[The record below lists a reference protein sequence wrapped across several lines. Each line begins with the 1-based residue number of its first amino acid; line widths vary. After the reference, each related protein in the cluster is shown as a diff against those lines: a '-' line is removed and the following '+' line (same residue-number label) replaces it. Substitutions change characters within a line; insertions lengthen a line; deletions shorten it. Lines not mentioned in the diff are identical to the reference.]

1 MIADKRRLKIRAGDV
16 YIARPR
22 INKEREM
29 DFALFSHIPWPEQY
43 TPKGLYS
50 DLTEQATAGEE
61 LGFKAIWL
69 AEHHFT
75 RYGLGASS
83 LIIASNIAARTERI
97 RLGTAVLIPPLHH
110 PVRLAEDTA
119 TLDVLSDG
127 RLDVGFGRGA
137 ASSEYANF
145 GIDHAESQARYRE
158 TIEMV
163 EALWMNRDYTFEGE
177 YHTVKHINLVP
188 TPLQNPH
195 PPVYVA
201 ATRSAESLDFVASTG
216 RRLIVGVVLNTDDAV
231 DLMQRF
237 LQQSKQAGHDV
248 SPADVPFFRYF
259 YVAETEEQAHREARE
274 ALNWTLDLNTWRREF
289 SVGSEVYQPMAEYL
303 NRRTELPP
311 SYEYLAE
318 NRAFIGSPDQ
328 CAAKIQALHD
338 AGVRYFGCNFA
349 FGGLDQEKQLK
360 SMELFAKEVMPRFA

>member
-1 MIADKRRLKIRAGDV
+1 MIPDSKELK
-16 YIARPR
+16 
-22 INKEREM
+22 M
-29 DFALFSHIPWPEQY
+29 DFALFSHMPWPEEY
-43 TPKGLYS
+43 TPRGLYS

-137 ASSEYANF
+137 SSSEYGNF

-163 EALWMNRDYTFEGE
+163 EALWTIRDYSHEGKF
-177 YHTVKHINLVP
+177 HSVKHANLVP
-188 TPLQNPH
+188 TPLQAPH

-201 ATRSAESLDFVASTG
+201 ATRSPESLDFVASTG
-216 RRLIVGVVLNTDDAV
+216 RRLIVGVVLDTGDAV
-231 DLMQRF
+231 DLLQRF
-237 LQQSKQAGHDV
+237 LQMSEASGHNV
-248 SPADVPFFRYF
+248 GAADVPFFRYF
-259 YVAETEEQAHREARE
+259 YVAETEEQAHKEARA

-289 SVGSEVYQPMAEYL
+289 TVGSEVYQPMADYL
-303 NRRTELPP
+303 RRRTTLPP
-311 SYEYLAE
+311 TYEYLAE
-318 NRAFIGSPDQ
+318 HRAFIGTPDQ
-328 CAAKIQALHD
+328 CAAKIQALQD

-349 FGGLDQEKQLK
+349 FGGLEQSKQLK
-360 SMELFAKEVMPRFA
+360 SMELFAKEVMPRFS

>member
-1 MIADKRRLKIRAGDV
+1 MHAGDV
-16 YIARPR
+16 YTARPR
-22 INKEREM
+22 IDKEREM

-50 DLTEQATAGEE
+50 DLTEQATVGEE
-61 LGFKAIWL
+61 LGFKAVWL

-137 ASSEYANF
+137 ASSEYVNF
-145 GIDHAESQARYRE
+145 GIDHAESQERYRE

-163 EALWMNRDYTFEGE
+163 EALWTTRDYTHEGK
-177 YHTVKHINLVP
+177 YHTAKHVNLVP

-231 DLMQRF
+231 DLMQRY
-237 LQQSKQAGHDV
+237 LRMSEDAGHGV
-248 SPADVPFFRYF
+248 SASEVPFFRYF

-289 SVGSEVYQPMAEYL
+289 SVGSEVYHPMAEYL
-303 NRRTELPP
+303 NRRTEFPP

-349 FGGLDQEKQLK
+349 FGGLEQKKQLK

>member
-1 MIADKRRLKIRAGDV
+1 
-16 YIARPR
+16 
-22 INKEREM
+22 M
-29 DFALFSHIPWPEQY
+29 DFALFSHIPWPEEH
-43 TPKGLYS
+43 TPKALFS
-50 DLTEQATAGEE
+50 DLLEQAVVGEE

-83 LIIASNIAARTERI
+83 LVIASNIAARTDKI

-119 TLDVLSDG
+119 TLDILSAG

-137 ASSEYANF
+137 SSSEYGNF
-145 GIDHAESQARYRE
+145 GIDHVESQARYRE
-158 TIEMV
+158 TIQMV
-163 EALWMNRDYTFEGE
+163 ETLWTTRDCTFEGD
-177 YHTVKHINLVP
+177 YYSTQHLNLVP
-188 TPLQNPH
+188 TPLQQPH

-216 RRLIVGVVLNTDDAV
+216 RRLIIGVVLNTDEAI
-231 DLMQRF
+231 DLLQRF
-237 LQQSKQAGHDV
+237 LDQAQSSGHAAAP
-248 SPADVPFFRYF
+248 SDVPFFRYF
-259 YVAETEEQAHREARE
+259 YVAETEEQAHRDARE
-274 ALNWTLDLNTWRREF
+274 ALNWTLDINTWRREF
-289 SVGSEVYQPMAEYL
+289 AVGSEVYESIDNYR

-318 NRAFIGSPDQ
+318 HRAFIGTPDQ
-328 CAAKIQALHD
+328 CAAKIQTLHD

-349 FGGLDQEKQLK
+349 FGGLDQKKQLR
-360 SMELFAKEVMPRFA
+360 SMELFAREVMPRFADR

>member
-1 MIADKRRLKIRAGDV
+1 
-16 YIARPR
+16 
-22 INKEREM
+22 M
-29 DFALFSHIPWPEQY
+29 DFALFSHIPWPEEY

-50 DLTEQATAGEE
+50 DLTEQATVGEE

-83 LIIASNIAARTERI
+83 LIIAGNIAARTERI

-119 TLDVLSDG
+119 TLDVLSDA

-137 ASSEYANF
+137 AASEYVNF
-145 GIDHAESQARYRE
+145 GIDHQESQERYRE

-163 EALWMNRDYTFEGE
+163 EALWTTRDYSYAGK
-177 YHTVKHINLVP
+177 YHTVRRVNLVP
-188 TPLQNPH
+188 TPLQDPH

-201 ATRSAESLDFVASTG
+201 ATRSPESLEFVASTG
-216 RRLIVGVVLNTDDAV
+216 RRLIVGVVLDTDDAV

-237 LQQSKQAGHDV
+237 LRMSADAGHKV
-248 SPADVPFFRYF
+248 AAANVPFFRYC
-259 YVAETEEQAHREARE
+259 YVAETEEQAHKEVQD
-274 ALNWTLDLNTWRREF
+274 ALNWTLDLNAWRREF
-289 SVGSEVYQPMAEYL
+289 DVGSEVYQPMADYL
-303 NRRTELPP
+303 RRRTTFPP
-311 SYEYLAE
+311 TYEYLAE
-318 NRAFIGSPDQ
+318 RRAFIGTPDQ

-349 FGGLDQEKQLK
+349 FGGLEQRKQLK

>member
-1 MIADKRRLKIRAGDV
+1 
-16 YIARPR
+16 
-22 INKEREM
+22 M
-29 DFALFSHIPWPEQY
+29 DFALFSHIPWPEEH
-43 TPKGLYS
+43 TPKALFS
-50 DLTEQATAGEE
+50 DLLEQAVVGEE

-83 LIIASNIAARTERI
+83 LVIASNIAARTDKI

-119 TLDVLSDG
+119 TLDILSAG

-137 ASSEYANF
+137 SSSEYGNF
-145 GIDHAESQARYRE
+145 GIDHVESQARYRE
-158 TIEMV
+158 TIQMV
-163 EALWMNRDYTFEGE
+163 ESLWTTRDCTFEGD
-177 YHTVKHINLVP
+177 YYSSQRLNLVP
-188 TPLQNPH
+188 TPLQQPH

-216 RRLIVGVVLNTDDAV
+216 RRLIIGVVLNTDEAI
-231 DLMQRF
+231 DLLQRF
-237 LQQSKQAGHDV
+237 LDQAQASGHAATP
-248 SPADVPFFRYF
+248 SDVPFFRYF
-259 YVAETEEQAHREARE
+259 YVAETEEQAHRDARE
-274 ALNWTLDLNTWRREF
+274 ALNWTLDINTWRREF
-289 SVGSEVYQPMAEYL
+289 TVGSEVYESIDNYR

-318 NRAFIGSPDQ
+318 HRAFIGTPDQ
-328 CAAKIQALHD
+328 CAAKIQTLHD

-349 FGGLDQEKQLK
+349 FGGLDQKKQLR
-360 SMELFAKEVMPRFA
+360 SMELFAREVKPRFSDR